1 MEEVVIVRNIKQ
13 EYTNNVV
20 APNHLIDLNVYQ
32 FGYERTQPDYLSRI
46 HVHDH
51 YAFHYVFSGQGTLY
65 VSKSKEALLRK
76 EKDEAK
82 ESFQEYFIEA
92 GHGFLILPGYYYR
105 MLSDHTYPWY
115 FAWLEM
121 DGLQAKQYLK
131 KAGFS
136 SESILYLPST
146 MFAPPHHNILE
157 DHLDELVHHVS
168 PTQPYLIGA
177 VYQIFDDLINS
188 SSGRREDGPAD
199 SRDSYVNKIKDYIQE
214 HYAEKISVQEIA
226 DAFGLNRCYMAK
238 IFKEKNGMSVHD
250 FLLQCRINAAC
261 FQLENNT
268 ASISDIAKENGFSD
282 QVQFSKVF
290 KKAMTVSPSQWRKD
304 NLRRSQCAAP

>member
-1 MEEVVIVRNIKQ
+1 
-13 EYTNNVV
+13 
-20 APNHLIDLNVYQ
+20 
-32 FGYERTQPDYLSRI
+32 
-46 HVHDH
+46 
-51 YAFHYVFSGQGTLY
+51 
-65 VSKSKEALLRK
+65 
-76 EKDEAK
+76 
-82 ESFQEYFIEA
+82 
-92 GHGFLILPGYYYR
+92 
-105 MLSDHTYPWY
+105 
-115 FAWLEM
+115 
-121 DGLQAKQYLK
+121 
-131 KAGFS
+131 
-136 SESILYLPST
+136 